1 MPTKIDKINKKYQSL
16 LNLIHFDLDPHL
28 KDLQKFIESN
38 YNVKVL
44 YIVEKKAT
52 TNFKDSGSKNN
63 IVIYLDSK
71 ASIEQIKKRYKFLG
85 KTTFV
90 NDELID
96 QTIIT
101 RYFDLLMNLFKQSK
115 HMQ

>member
-1 MPTKIDKINKKYQSL
+1 MLTKIDKINKKYQSL

-71 ASIEQIKKRYKFLG
+71 ASIEQIKKRYKFLW
-85 KTTFV
+85 KTTIV

>member
-1 MPTKIDKINKKYQSL
+1 MLTKIDKTNKKYQSL
-16 LNLIHFDLDPHL
+16 LILIHFDLDPHL
-28 KDLQKFIESN
+28 IDLQKFITSN
-38 YNVKVL
+38 YNVKIL
-44 YIVEKKAT
+44 YIVEKIAA

-71 ASIEQIKKRYKFLG
+71 ASIEQIKKRYKFLW
-85 KTTFV
+85 KTTIV